1 MDFKNEIEK
10 SDNPTLTLALLMDAF
25 SESCKGV
32 ISEEDLIEMKGVSVK
47 MAATL
52 NESKVHPIKALFLL
66 SRMFTMIVYEM
77 EASFKTEAKVKH

>member
-1 MDFKNEIEK
+1 MDFKNEIEN

-25 SESCKGV
+25 SESCKNV
-32 ISEEDLIEMKGVSVK
+32 ISEDDLLGMREVSVK
-47 MAATL
+47 VAATL

-77 EASFKTEAKVKH
+77 EASTKSEAAVKH